1 MENGVTFPE
10 GKTAYGPE
18 NNRNNTDGAAAPTR
32 KGSPAKGCP
41 AKKNPDLGIDM
52 LWRILGMEGM
62 SRGCG
67 AHLSSAVPPELA
79 PHMGVSGR

>member
-1 MENGVTFPE
+1 MKNGGTFPE
-10 GKTAYGPE
+10 GETAYGPAS
-18 NNRNNTDGAAAPTR
+18 NRNYSDGAAAPAR
-32 KGSPAKGCP
+32 KGCP